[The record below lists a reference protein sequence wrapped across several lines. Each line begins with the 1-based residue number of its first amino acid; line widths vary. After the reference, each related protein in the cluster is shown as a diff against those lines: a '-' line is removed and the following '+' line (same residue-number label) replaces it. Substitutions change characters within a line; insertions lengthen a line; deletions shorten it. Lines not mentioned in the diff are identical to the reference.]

1 MADEN
6 RRRKE
11 PYWPF
16 RKAESLVGSSLFW
29 LPVSGFP
36 MRQPEKAW
44 VIEFD
49 RQFTLAMKEKLKFR
63 QENFIN
69 FDFIYPDLMTPF
81 LKHASEFNPVP
92 GMLVQPS
99 QEVFRAPTEK
109 EIQDIIASG
118 DASKVRNATKN
129 IVYWLPK
136 NKGAK
141 QLTIFGGYGALMSI
155 WLPPCPK
162 TKPPDFR
169 IPPKILENP
178 NFKPL
183 NIPGEIELTFALADS
198 FLPNSLKVFA
208 PDIKDNP
215 QYSGMAFAIPL
226 ITSRDILTT
235 PGDVRELWLSLMGAY
250 LAESRDD
257 QGLLLW
263 GRPDID
269 PLVKQILEG
278 MLEQEIIYPSA

>member
-1 MADEN
+1 MAEDQ
-6 RRRKE
+6 RRKE

-16 RKAESLVGSSLFW
+16 LKAESLVGSSLFW

-36 MRQPEKAW
+36 MRQPEKIW
-44 VIEFD
+44 VTEFD
-49 RQFTLAMKEKLKFR
+49 RQFTQVAKEKLKLR
-63 QENFIN
+63 QENFVN

-81 LKHASEFNPVP
+81 LKHAQEFNPIP

-141 QLTIFGGYGALMSI
+141 QLSIFGGFGALLSL

-169 IPPKILENP
+169 IPPKVLENP
-178 NFKPL
+178 HFKPL
-183 NIPGEIELTFALADS
+183 NVPAEIELTFALADS
-198 FLPNSLKVFA
+198 FLPRSIEILA
-208 PDIKDNP
+208 PQIKDDP
-215 QYSGMAFAIPL
+215 QYAGMPFAVPL

-235 PGDVRELWLSLMGAY
+235 RAEVRESWLSLFGAY
-250 LAESRDD
+250 FAESRQD

-263 GRPDID
+263 GRPEID
-269 PLVKQILEG
+269 PLVKQIVEG
-278 MLEQEIIYPSA
+278 MKEQEIIYPSVR